1 MWAKD
6 AWQQRVLTTQC
17 FLPNEEDKITFQ
29 VRQMRHVYSEWL
41 QKQLIPE
48 RLQEIKEDETLQT
61 AFKFDDDTMVDKLVE
76 SLNAEEDDRES
87 LLEEFLEMWLKCEKD
102 LWGGVI
108 GWGEGRS
115 CKQYLH
121 SRALHERVR
130 LEDFDEKGP
139 GEEVFLLLHH
149 NVHWVPARHQVSMGH
164 TAAGPGF
171 PRNPTK
177 DFPRSTQMLPTNM
190 GGTWTQPDGQKQSGK
205 EEAQQ
210 TFASYQRS
218 TD

>member
-1 MWAKD
+1 MGRCHWLGGGKVLQAVL
-6 AWQQRVLTTQC
+6 AQQ
-17 FLPNEEDKITFQ
+17 
-29 VRQMRHVYSEWL
+29 
-41 QKQLIPE
+41 
-48 RLQEIKEDETLQT
+48 
-61 AFKFDDDTMVDKLVE
+61 
-76 SLNAEEDDRES
+76 SLA
-87 LLEEFLEMWLKCEKD
+87 CE
-102 LWGGVI
+102 
-108 GWGEGRS
+108 
-115 CKQYLH
+115 H
-121 SRALHERVR
+121 MR

-139 GEEVFLLLHH
+139 GEEVFPLLHH

-210 TFASYQRS
+210 TFASYQHS